1 MKNPVVYADL
11 SFLVNFVM
19 DLALLWIT
27 ARWSQSRV
35 HYGRLLLAALL
46 GALYGTGILFAA
58 WHWFYILPV
67 KIAVSLL
74 MLWVSFKP
82 TSWEQWKK
90 VITFFYLGSFIAIGL
105 VLALPYISASARPLL
120 KLRWLW
126 WVSGL
131 TCLILIAYYSE
142 RYIVNRILPGLLHFQ
157 VTLKFDDKVCNGT
170 GFVDTGNALR
180 DPLTRRPVIVAEYE
194 LIRDCLPQEICD
206 AFNANKGEEAF
217 LGAVLSSA
225 WANRIRMIPY
235 RSVGRRHG
243 MMVGLR
249 ADEVLLKMGKE
260 EMKHRDLV
268 VGIFHDRLSNDN
280 SYRMLVPAQLVDP
293 P

>member
-1 MKNPVVYADL
+1 VKNPVVYADL

-35 HYGRLLLAALL
+35 YYGRLLLASLL
-46 GALYGTGILFAA
+46 GALYGTGVLFAA

-67 KIAVSLL
+67 KIAVSIL

-82 TSWEQWKK
+82 LGWEQWKK
-90 VITFFYLGSFIAIGL
+90 LIVFFYLGSFIATGL
-105 VLALPYISASARPLL
+105 LLALPYLSIYTRPLL

-126 WVSGL
+126 WASGL
-131 TCLILIAYYSE
+131 AGLILIAYCSE
-142 RYIVNRILPGLLHFQ
+142 RYIVNKVLPGLLRFQ
-157 VTLKFDDKVCNGT
+157 VTLKFDDKVCSGT

-180 DPLTRRPVIVAEYE
+180 DPLTRRPVIVAEYG
-194 LIRDCLPQEICD
+194 LIRDCLPQEICRTFD
-206 AFNANKGEEAF
+206 PGTGEDDF

-249 ADEVLLKMGKE
+249 ADEVLLNMGQE
-260 EMKHRDLV
+260 EIKHRDLV
-268 VGIFHDRLSNDN
+268 VGIFHDQLSNDD
-280 SYRMLVPAQLVDP
+280 SYRMLVPAPLVNP